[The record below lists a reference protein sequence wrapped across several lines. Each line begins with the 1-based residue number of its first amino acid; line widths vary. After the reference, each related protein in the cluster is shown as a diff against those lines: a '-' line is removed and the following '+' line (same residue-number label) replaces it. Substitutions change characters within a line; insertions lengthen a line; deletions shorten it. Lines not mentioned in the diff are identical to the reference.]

1 MAVGVGGRVVTA
13 TGGVLQH
20 LGKDPGIGGGGAADH
35 DGVAAGLPLHALG
48 VFRRVDVAI
57 ADDGNAH
64 GLLDG
69 GDEIPVGWAGVA
81 LHARARVDGDG
92 FDADGF
98 RELGD
103 VNGYDGILVP
113 AGAQLDGER
122 DFYGGAHGAED
133 LLEQRHV
140 AQQAGASALHDF
152 LGGAA
157 ANDVDRVVAEIFD
170 PFFNLPHNLVVGARE
185 IRGASWVRV

>member
-35 DGVAAGLPLHALG
+35 DGVAAGLPHHALG

-69 GDEIPVGWAGVA
+69 GDEIPVGLAGVA

-122 DFYGGAHGAED
+122 DFYGGAHRAED
-133 LLEQRHV
+133 LVAERHV
-140 AQQAGASALHDF
+140 AQPPGDLVLFHILGRCTEIDVEPAAVRSHAPTFSAPRHPRIGA
-152 LGGAA
+152 
-157 ANDVDRVVAEIFD
+157 V
-170 PFFNLPHNLVVGARE
+170 
-185 IRGASWVRV
+185 

>member
-13 TGGVLQH
+13 TGGVVEH
-20 LGKDPGIGGGGAADH
+20 VGKGPGIGGGGAADH
-35 DGVAAGLPLHALG
+35 DGVAAGLPHHALG

-69 GDEIPVGWAGVA
+69 GDEIPVGLAGVA

-98 RELGD
+98 RKLGD

-122 DFYGGAHGAED
+122 DFYGGAHGAGD
-133 LLEQRHV
+133 LVESPHV
-140 AQQAGASALHDF
+140 RQPDGSAPL
-152 LGGAA
+152 LGPPL
-157 ANDVDRVVAEIFD
+157 R
-170 PFFNLPHNLVVGARE
+170 
-185 IRGASWVRV
+185 

>member
-35 DGVAAGLPLHALG
+35 DGVAAGLPHHALG

-69 GDEIPVGWAGVA
+69 GDEIPVGLAGVA

-122 DFYGGAHGAED
+122 DFYGGAHRAED

-157 ANDVDRVVAEIFD
+157 EIDVAPGLGRVFD
-170 PFFNLPHNLVVGARE
+170 PFFNFPPFLGVGAQKLPRDW
-185 IRGASWVRV
+185 GV